1 MGVVVYTPPQD
12 GDEVVRL
19 MRNLE
24 SFINDSTLCDLDPL
38 IKMAIVHHQFESI
51 HPFYDGNGRTGRI
64 INILMLITSGFLDL
78 PVLYLSRYITKNK
91 GEYYHLIQAIR
102 DKNTENQKEW
112 EEWIIFILK
121 GVEETSRDTI
131 AI

>member
-1 MGVVVYTPPQD
+1 
-12 GDEVVRL
+12 
-19 MRNLE
+19 
-24 SFINDSTLCDLDPL
+24 
-38 IKMAIVHHQFESI
+38 
-51 HPFYDGNGRTGRI
+51 
-64 INILMLITSGFLDL
+64 MLITSGFLDL

-121 GVEETSRDTI
+121 GVEETSRDTYRFN
-131 AI
+131 